1 MNTLFHIAFPVKN
14 LQETRSFY
22 VDLLGCKIGREATNW
37 IDFSF
42 FGHQVTVQENPELVC
57 EYPVYRG
64 GENSF
69 PTYHFGAI
77 LPWKEWHALELKLR
91 DLGVAFQIEPKLVF
105 EGKSGEQKT
114 MFIVDPNGY
123 SIEFKTFE
131 DSDAIFRK

>member
-14 LQETRSFY
+14 LKETRSFY

-42 FGHQVTVQENPELVC
+42 FNHQVTVQENPELVC

-69 PTYHFGAI
+69 PAYHFGAI
-77 LPWKEWHALELKLR
+77 LPWKDWHALELKLR
-91 DLGVAFQIEPKLVF
+91 DLGVAFQ
-105 EGKSGEQKT
+105 
-114 MFIVDPNGY
+114 
-123 SIEFKTFE
+123 TFE